1 MKNLILRIAL
11 VVVCATVGIIA
22 RATDITLPT
31 PPPSSYPDSES
42 TANVAVTNGTCLCR
56 RVKLTLSADFTP
68 SNGVQVA
75 FGQDINSNGDLAP
88 EETHL
93 VLGVD
98 CGFPFIRDEV
108 EEEGRG
114 GQRWLASV
122 SNGEAVSSPLV
133 SDAQES
139 NLDCSPPP
147 STSTFVFAFKQP
159 SAVSSRVT
167 HAKITTRGH
176 GPTAAQIAAE
186 IRKPGKLLFLR

>member
-75 FGQDINSNGDLAP
+75 FGQDDNADGDLAP
-88 EETHL
+88 EETR
-93 VLGVD
+93 VVFGVD
-98 CGFPFIRDEV
+98 CGAPFVR
-108 EEEGRG
+108 EEFRRGRG
-114 GQRWLASV
+114 QSLAARHT
-122 SNGEAVSSPLV
+122 NRASPRR
-133 SDAQES
+133 
-139 NLDCSPPP
+139 
-147 STSTFVFAFKQP
+147 
-159 SAVSSRVT
+159 SR
-167 HAKITTRGH
+167 R
-176 GPTAAQIAAE
+176 
-186 IRKPGKLLFLR
+186 R